1 MALPPAITAQLNAQL
16 SVMNQTHRMVSIMVE
31 DFREQ
36 LYFIDP
42 PRNISHREMHQ
53 AMRDGALSLQVLDD
67 LIWDVFEL
75 YVTFDRFAR
84 ETNRRNG
91 PHRSSSN

>member
-53 AMRDGALSLQVLDD
+53 AMRYGALSLQVLDD
-67 LIWDVFEL
+67 LIWDVFEA
-75 YVTFDRFAR
+75 YITFGRFVTF
-84 ETNRRNG
+84 TNRIIG
-91 PHRSSSN
+91 PHGAPSN